1 MGMNQTKNDI
11 DRWTLDIRPT
21 MLVAAFNIINSSS
34 QAWEINTHPRR
45 APDAWNPKDQGVS
58 LQKFLV
64 SRSPWQ
70 VSSQMRS
77 VSYLQQGLVWKDCS
91 VAHHVSTCSQA
102 SNARGYPKKC
112 QVQPQWLV
120 AQEMPVDAE
129 NLDSLSCNRVWAPK
143 NASTSYNML

>member
-1 MGMNQTKNDI
+1 MN
-11 DRWTLDIRPT
+11 IRH
-21 MLVAAFNIINSSS
+21 AANNKCWLLLSSINSSS
-34 QAWEINTHPRR
+34 R
-45 APDAWNPKDQGVS
+45 AGMKDQHSSAVRPDAWNPKDQGVS

-129 NLDSLSCNRVWAPK
+129 NLDSLSCNR
-143 NASTSYNML
+143 M